1 MLGKEPPSQNSLLA
15 HLHFW
20 GYPMD
25 AAHLYSLNGEESS
38 DKSPPKAYMLKRHV
52 FTAVGEPL
60 TPLGLSLLATNNTC
74 EKEKQKRAAEITKEL
89 KKLRRELAEILGM
102 PCST

>member
-1 MLGKEPPSQNSLLA
+1 
-15 HLHFW
+15 
-20 GYPMD
+20 
-25 AAHLYSLNGEESS
+25 
-38 DKSPPKAYMLKRHV
+38 MLKRHV

-60 TPLGLSLLATNNTC
+60 TSPVFSLLGMSKTC